1 MGYGCKSARRSTT
14 CVVIWCCINLAPRC
28 GGLFRCTCGRM
39 CLRREGAV
47 CGSGMGAPI
56 IALLLRRFCGEVGAP
71 TAHVGARRGAV
82 RGDNEAFQP
91 SSSEPWENSPSSL
104 RTVFLN
110 APLAPATVRPPG
122 RGDPLDPAG
131 VPHGFRKLSV
141 SSFQLFTSAMPSTI
155 STNLSYFNNAVIG
168 VGGDSCQPTSKL
180 KGATGPTN
188 KPPSSA

>member
-1 MGYGCKSARRSTT
+1 MSHTKSKLKLLMGYGCKSARRSTT

-91 SSSEPWENSPSSL
+91 SSSEALGQFATQPPLSALND
-104 RTVFLN
+104 RTFSCVTPLN
-110 APLAPATVRPPG
+110 MSGMHPNTPGPMPLTPRAAHTRVHSRDVNVCRTHKKRVR
-122 RGDPLDPAG
+122 
-131 VPHGFRKLSV
+131 
-141 SSFQLFTSAMPSTI
+141 
-155 STNLSYFNNAVIG
+155 
-168 VGGDSCQPTSKL
+168 
-180 KGATGPTN
+180 
-188 KPPSSA
+188 